1 MGGAHSITALTLA
14 LLTSST
20 YMQLD
25 GYLHNL
31 ANTAMQ
37 DKTTLVELVAAKVS
51 LTASVATLTT
61 NLANLTAA
69 YSILANSALLPL
81 HYTAIADTG
90 ASGHYFM
97 PTAPIVDF
105 NRTGPS
111 IAIGTATGQCRHSSA
126 TALLDLPMLPPG
138 QAHHGRIRL
147 TSLFLVTGELRTY
160 CSTLI

>member
-69 YSILANSALLPL
+69 YSILANEKAPPTQPAATRSGQPHGSGA
-81 HYTAIADTG
+81 YTVGGYCWAHG
-90 ASGHYFM
+90 FH
-97 PTAPIVDF
+97 VHK
-105 NRTGPS
+105 N
-111 IAIGTATGQCRHSSA
+111 HSSA
-126 TALLDLPMLPPG
+126 TCKHKADGHKDCTTCTNTMN
-138 QAHHGRIRL
+138 R
-147 TSLFLVTGELRTY
+147 
-160 CSTLI
+160 STANKGWEDA